1 LKKIKKNMKNL
12 KYSTKKEKCKHKFVF
27 SHWDRFTG
35 PDGIYIERAIVIC
48 EKCGEVKIKEI

>member
-1 LKKIKKNMKNL
+1 MKNL

-35 PDGIYIERAIVIC
+35 PDGIYIERTIVIC